1 MFSTRER
8 ASSVSSFWY
17 CASKPV
23 FSTKVDTNS
32 SSGMVSLSAS
42 SIVMSI
48 RKSLTHFFGRA
59 ESESGTSDRALYSGI
74 LFCCA

>member
-1 MFSTRER
+1 
-8 ASSVSSFWY
+8 
-17 CASKPV
+17 
-23 FSTKVDTNS
+23 
-32 SSGMVSLSAS
+32 MVSLSAS

-48 RKSLTHFFGRA
+48 KKSLTHFFGRA